1 MQNYKISA
9 CYNYSALF
17 VIPEAALAETT
28 EYSFQ
33 EFPNNE
39 EYQQYNYNISHNF
52 FILVNT
58 SQYKGTKKL
67 RVTQIIS

>member
-1 MQNYKISA
+1 MNTMQNYKISA

-39 EYQQYNYNISHNF
+39 EYQQYNYNISHNS
-52 FILVNT
+52 FI
-58 SQYKGTKKL
+58 
-67 RVTQIIS
+67 